1 MSKSGFSSEK
11 VMHQYFAAM
20 LTEDA
25 PVKPKPAVLDPVD
38 VVNPADET
46 ALKPVEKL
54 LKKVAP
60 EITPQPEPVKA
71 EPKFK
76 LKPKPKAAPEPVVE
90 VIETVPVEYA
100 EPVVETQ
107 PIAGYDLIPEQ
118 AEPIEEAA
126 YRTGS
131 FQALF
136 FKVAGLT
143 VAVPLTELGGI
154 HNISKINTLIGKP
167 NWFKGVMVYRD
178 QTLNVVDTAR
188 WVMPE
193 KLTEELENQ
202 LNYEYLIV
210 LKDSAWGLAC
220 EQLVNTVTL
229 TQDDVKWR
237 EKSGK
242 RPWLAGLIKEK
253 MCALLDVDSLIEL
266 LDQGLG
272 SQDE

>member
-25 PVKPKPAVLDPVD
+25 PVKPKVASKPEIAKTPVAP
-38 VVNPADET
+38 VAEESQ
-46 ALKPVEKL
+46 LKPVEKL

-60 EITPQPEPVKA
+60 VIAPE
-71 EPKFK
+71 
-76 LKPKPKAAPEPVVE
+76 PEPVVAE
-90 VIETVPVEYA
+90 PEPVIE
-100 EPVVETQ
+100 VVEPPAVVEVEKQVTPVTSAQ
-107 PIAGYDLIPEQ
+107 TIEGYDLIPDS

-167 NWFKGVMVYRD
+167 SWFKGVMVYREA
-178 QTLNVVDTAR
+178 TLNVVDTAR

-193 KLTEELENQ
+193 KFTDELESQ

-237 EKSGK
+237 EQSGK

>member
-25 PVKPKPAVLDPVD
+25 PVKPKAALKEAEPKPSVAPAEEVS
-38 VVNPADET
+38 
-46 ALKPVEKL
+46 LKPVEKL

-60 EITPQPEPVKA
+60 EIKPQPEKPTFTPEPVI
-71 EPKFK
+71 EVVE
-76 LKPKPKAAPEPVVE
+76 PEPVVE
-90 VIETVPVEYA
+90 VVDEV
-100 EPVVETQ
+100 PVVEEQIT
-107 PIAGYDLIPEQ
+107 GYDLIPEP
-118 AEPIEEAA
+118 AAPIEEAA
-126 YRTGS
+126 YRSGS

-167 NWFKGVMVYRD
+167 SWFKGVMVYREA
-178 QTLNVVDTAR
+178 TLNVVDTAR

-193 KLTEELENQ
+193 KFTDELESQ

-229 TQDDVKWR
+229 SQDDVKWR
-237 EKSGK
+237 EQSGK

>member
-25 PVKPKPAVLDPVD
+25 PVKPKAPQSSPALETPVAAP
-38 VVNPADET
+38 VQEEQ
-46 ALKPVEKL
+46 LKPVEKL
-54 LKKVAP
+54 LKKVTPVIAP
-60 EITPQPEPVKA
+60 EPEAPKARVEVEPEPVMELV
-71 EPKFK
+71 EPQ
-76 LKPKPKAAPEPVVE
+76 EIIEVVE
-90 VIETVPVEYA
+90 LPVTD
-100 EPVVETQ
+100 TQ
-107 PIAGYDLIPEQ
+107 TIAGYDLIPEQ
-118 AEPIEEAA
+118 AESIEEAA
-126 YRTGS
+126 YRSGS

-167 NWFKGVMVYRD
+167 SWFKGVMVYREA
-178 QTLNVVDTAR
+178 TLNVVDTAR

-193 KLTEELENQ
+193 KLTEELESQ

-229 TQDDVKWR
+229 SQDDVKWR
-237 EKSGK
+237 EQSGK